1 MQQRELDLRVVL
13 RGPLQDGAAGDV
25 GEGPVSQHGLDGIGL
40 GSVRLDFQPNFSAIS
55 RAQLSYDDP
64 LFTATTLP
72 RRSSSFVTRGAPFFV
87 TNWKSLFR

>member
-1 MQQRELDLRVVL
+1 MFFAAHCRTVL
-13 RGPLQDGAAGDV
+13 PATLANARFASTAWTA
-25 GEGPVSQHGLDGIGL
+25 
-40 GSVRLDFQPNFSAIS
+40 SVWVPYDSTFQPILSAIS

-72 RRSSSFVTRGAPFFV
+72 RRSSSFVIRGAPFFV